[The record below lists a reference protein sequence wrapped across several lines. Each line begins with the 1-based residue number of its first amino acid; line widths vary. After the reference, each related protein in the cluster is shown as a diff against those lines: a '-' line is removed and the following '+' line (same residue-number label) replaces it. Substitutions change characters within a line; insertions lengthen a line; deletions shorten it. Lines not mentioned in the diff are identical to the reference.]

1 MSHFPV
7 MKNKSIVN
15 VTKGFIYQQKEYN
28 IKHNSQTSRG
38 DMNINVYKIFEN
50 SIVLM
55 QFSG

>member
-15 VTKGFIYQQKEYN
+15 VTKGFIYQQQEYN
-28 IKHNSQTSRG
+28 IIHSSQTSRG
-38 DMNINVYKIFEN
+38 GMNINVYKIFEN
-50 SIVLM
+50 NIVLM